1 VSVVMHYGL
10 INKVA
15 INLENVIDAKCLGY
29 VMPSGGAVHTDKVY
43 CLVSSRVAAAR
54 KGVHL

>member
-1 VSVVMHYGL
+1 MHYGL